1 MALPKELE
9 LFTYPAIL
17 IFRLILLQ
25 VKEKMRNC
33 NVAGLKEIQV
43 DSCGDEEAA
52 GEGASLANW
61 KYDRFK
67 ADKKPRPVLLP
78 LEPAAA
84 SPGWTSGIR

>member
-1 MALPKELE
+1 
-9 LFTYPAIL
+9 
-17 IFRLILLQ
+17 
-25 VKEKMRNC
+25 MRYC

-67 ADKKPRPVLLP
+67 ADKKPRPSLLP